1 MRHIFKNLLRHKVS
15 VAAIILLLIMQ
26 AYCDLALPAYTSG
39 IVDVGLQQY
48 GIEDCVMKEMRHGT
62 GDALQQFLS
71 EEGKAAF
78 SDAYVLNEETDRYE
92 LQKITKDEHSNLN
105 ELLEQP
111 MVMLYAAGHM
121 EELMAENGMDAGQM
135 AE

>member
-39 IVDVGLQQY
+39 IVDVGLQQD
-48 GIEDCVMKEMRHGT
+48 GIEDCVMKEMRHGI

-78 SDAYVLNEETDRYE
+78 SDAYVLNEETDR
-92 LQKITKDEHSNLN
+92 
-105 ELLEQP
+105 
-111 MVMLYAAGHM
+111 
-121 EELMAENGMDAGQM
+121 
-135 AE
+135 